1 MSDFGGLTPE
11 EIAQLRNQELKSMVG
26 EQASPDT
33 HLPEEVE
40 VAGKQFDV
48 KSDQA
53 MPSPQANQ
61 TGGQMSQIGG
71 SLTSAGAMSGNPYVA
86 GAGLALQTVGAVDSA
101 KRQQE
106 QAKIDA
112 YNRKIMAQRS
122 AVRNFF
128 E

>member
-1 MSDFGGLTPE
+1 MSDFSGWTPE
-11 EIAQLRNQELKSMVG
+11 EIAQLRNQELKAMVG
-26 EQASPDT
+26 EQSSPDT
-33 HLPEEVE
+33 YLPEEVE
-40 VAGKQFDV
+40 VAGKQFEV
-48 KSDQA
+48 NTEEA

-61 TGGQMSQIGG
+61 TGNQLSQAGG
-71 SLTSAGAMSGNPYVA
+71 ALTTAGSMSGNGAVA
-86 GAGLALQTVGAVDSA
+86 GAGLALQTVGMVDQA

-112 YNRKIMAQRS
+112 YNRKIMAQRA